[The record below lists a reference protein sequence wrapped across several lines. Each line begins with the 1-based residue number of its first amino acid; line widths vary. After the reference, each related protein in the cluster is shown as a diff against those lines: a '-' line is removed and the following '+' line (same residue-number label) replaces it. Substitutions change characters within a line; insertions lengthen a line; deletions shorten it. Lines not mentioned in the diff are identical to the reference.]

1 MVGARI
7 INPPALGRPSGYAH
21 GVLAGHLL
29 FIAGQVGAR
38 PDKDG
43 TLRVVGSDFAPQFD
57 TALGNVLEVV
67 KEAGGRPEHVV
78 DMTIFVTNLEQYRAA
93 RAALADVW
101 KRHLGRHY
109 PAVTLVE
116 VAGLVEPGTLV
127 EIKATAF
134 LVNP

>member
-7 INPPALGRPSGYAH
+7 INPPALGKPSGYAH

-29 FIAGQVGAR
+29 FVAGQVGAR
-38 PDKDG
+38 PEKDG
-43 TLRVVGSDFAPQFD
+43 ALRVVSPDFAAQFD
-57 TALGNVLEVV
+57 QALANVLEVV

-78 DMTIFVTNLEQYRAA
+78 DMTIFVTDLAPYRGA
-93 RAALADVW
+93 RGALADVW
-101 KRHLGRHY
+101 RRHLGKHY
-109 PAVTLVE
+109 PAVTLVQ
-116 VAGLVEPGTLV
+116 VAGLYEPGTLV